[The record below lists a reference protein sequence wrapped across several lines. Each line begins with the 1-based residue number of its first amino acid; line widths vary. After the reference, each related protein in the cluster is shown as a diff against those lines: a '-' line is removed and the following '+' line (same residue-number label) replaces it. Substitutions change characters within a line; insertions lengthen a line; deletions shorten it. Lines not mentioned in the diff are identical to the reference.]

1 MEKHE
6 WKLPLEA
13 GTIWNREPHGHSW
26 PIGLTWCWKLS
37 KLQIT
42 KPFREKPQVPEV
54 VREISRFFFFNIW
67 SDKEVQEL
75 GFEPWEYIVC
85 AFRLWFFKVS
95 AWTMGSLLDA
105 SGIGVSKRWMIY
117 DIWTGPSMVS
127 KGNGCWRD
135 TTRQTIC
142 GLPYIPMS
150 SNEHIR

>member
-54 VREISRFFFFNIW
+54 VREISRFFFSIFGRIKKCK
-67 SDKEVQEL
+67 SLV
-75 GFEPWEYIVC
+75 
-85 AFRLWFFKVS
+85 
-95 AWTMGSLLDA
+95 WTMRVHSVCFQTLILQSFCMDYGLLDA